1 VTGVKVALIAVSV
14 LAGLLALALVA
25 VVLTSNTVTV
35 GGFPELGNEGEA
47 SPPEEDGPTRRV
59 RTETN
64 DGSGWKDVDLE
75 IELLEARTA
84 NPPRDQTLGIEEP
97 GKRWIAAEFEVR
109 NRADDNSDN
118 NGPTTLTAIDTE
130 GRSHSAGGLPVVEPE
145 LPANVPARRSR
156 TGYLSVQV
164 PNDARIERLEADV
177 VGEAIGWD
185 LDQAL

>member
-1 VTGVKVALIAVSV
+1 MKVALILISALAGV
-14 LAGLLALALVA
+14 LALGLVA
-25 VVLTSNTVTV
+25 VVLTSETVTV
-35 GGFPELGNEGEA
+35 GGFPELANEGEA
-47 SPPEEDGPTRRV
+47 LPPEEDGPIRRV